1 MDIRNVQQ
9 TDRLR
14 TRLQYGSSVLG
25 NPEVQRIPRGSCSE
39 NGTTSNRGTRRVVGK
54 TIELMRHYLT
64 FHASLFI
71 LRKLSRRQFG
81 RRLDR
86 LSGSP

>member
-14 TRLQYGSSVLG
+14 TRLQYGNRVLSD
-25 NPEVQRIPRGSCSE
+25 PEVERIPCSSCSE
-39 NGTTSNRGTRRVVGK
+39 NGTTDNRGARRVGGK
-54 TIELMRHYLT
+54 ALESMRHYLT

-71 LRKLSRRQFG
+71 LRKLSRRRYGQKLG
-81 RRLDR
+81 HP
-86 LSGSP
+86 SGSP